1 MANNS
6 VAKKVKVCQVSIS
19 LGRGGAERFA
29 ALLSTMLQQLGYEVT
44 TVILTNEVNY
54 SYSGRLLNFGVDKEK
69 SDTIFSRLARF
80 KKLRKFLKK
89 EEFDVII
96 DHRPKNQ
103 WARELFYL
111 DYIYKNQKLLYVVH
125 NYMLDNYMTDR
136 EWMAKRI
143 VKRVKGFVGV
153 SKEISEELRRRYR
166 EIHIRT
172 IYNPSQDLAIEKPEE
187 WKWGSDYVLFLG
199 RLNSPAKNL
208 PLLIEAYKLS
218 GLYEKKIP
226 LLLVGAGESEL
237 LKEQITSLGLEN
249 SISII
254 SFTEH
259 VGYYLKQARFLVLS
273 SRNEGFPMVLIESL
287 SVGTPVVSV
296 DCMSGPKEVIQQ
308 ERNGLLVPNFDPLA
322 LANAMKRMFAD
333 EGLYRQCKEN
343 AKQSIAHLE
352 INTIAE
358 KWVDLIEEVKNT

>member
-29 ALLSTMLQQLGYEVT
+29 ALLSTMLQQLEYEVT

-54 SYSGRLLNFGVDKEK
+54 SYSGRLLNLGVDKEK

-153 SKEISEELRRRYR
+153 SKEISEELRRRYP

-172 IYNPSQDLAIEKPEE
+172 IYNPSQNLAIEKPEE

-208 PLLIEAYKLS
+208 PHFIEAYKLS

-226 LLLVGAGESEL
+226 LLLVGAGEAEL
-237 LKEQITSLGLEN
+237 LKEQITSLGL
-249 SISII
+249 
-254 SFTEH
+254 
-259 VGYYLKQARFLVLS
+259 
-273 SRNEGFPMVLIESL
+273 
-287 SVGTPVVSV
+287 
-296 DCMSGPKEVIQQ
+296 
-308 ERNGLLVPNFDPLA
+308 
-322 LANAMKRMFAD
+322 
-333 EGLYRQCKEN
+333 
-343 AKQSIAHLE
+343 
-352 INTIAE
+352 
-358 KWVDLIEEVKNT
+358 